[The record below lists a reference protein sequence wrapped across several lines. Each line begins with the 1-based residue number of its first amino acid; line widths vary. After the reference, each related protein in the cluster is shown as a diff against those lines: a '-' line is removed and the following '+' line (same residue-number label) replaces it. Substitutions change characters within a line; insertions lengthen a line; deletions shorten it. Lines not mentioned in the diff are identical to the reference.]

1 MEIAG
6 NYLYSD
12 LERVV
17 SLFWGRR
24 LEGKETS
31 SVGALG
37 VNDKVTDLTIHVAAG
52 RQHINPGSGEQ
63 WRTGLHSARQ

>member
-12 LERVV
+12 LERVE

-24 LEGKETS
+24 LAVWGPW
-31 SVGALG
+31 G
-37 VNDKVTDLTIHVAAG
+37 
-52 RQHINPGSGEQ
+52 
-63 WRTGLHSARQ
+63 